1 MNREAA
7 RNETNALKVQSKGFC
22 SPDFLLW
29 SMFDHEVDKDGPEV
43 CTFRVARQDFVKHG
57 ATFLCI
63 TITELQ
69 LSELADHIHTWE
81 EARQ

>member
-1 MNREAA
+1 
-7 RNETNALKVQSKGFC
+7 
-22 SPDFLLW
+22 
-29 SMFDHEVDKDGPEV
+29 MFDHEVDEDGPEV
-43 CTFRVARQDFVKHG
+43 CAFWVARQDFVKHG

-81 EARQ
+81 EAWQKVKG